1 MVLSF
6 LYLAFRALLGA
17 LVRSRRGL
25 HVKDVELLVLR
36 HELEILRRQVARP
49 NLGAADRALLAA
61 AACHLPRSSRSV
73 LVVTPRTLLRWHQ
86 ALVRRK
92 WRQAPSQRGRPKLPA
107 EVRELVLR
115 LARENP
121 RWGHRRICGEV
132 AKLGFQVSPTSIR
145 RLLAQAKLEPAPR
158 RSGPSW
164 REFLRAQGAS
174 IVACDFFTV
183 ESVFLRRYYALFFI
197 AHGSRRVRLAGC
209 TTNPTGAWVT
219 QQARNLGLDF
229 SDQGVRFLI
238 RDRDSKYSGP
248 FDEVFRSEG
257 IRIVKT
263 PVRAPKANAVAE
275 RFVRTVRSECL
286 DWLLVLNRRH
296 LERVLRIYVDHYNR
310 HRPHRALELRPP
322 EPDERQDR
330 PLAGEIRRRDRL
342 GGLIHEYHRAA
353 A

>member
-1 MVLSF
+1 MVFSF
-6 LYLAFRALLGA
+6 LYLAVRALLGA

-25 HVKDVELLVLR
+25 HVKDLELLVLR

-49 NLGAADRALLAA
+49 GLRPADRALLAA
-61 AACHLPRSSRSV
+61 AAFHLPRR
-73 LVVTPRTLLRWHQ
+73 LREARLVTPRTLLRWHR

-92 WRQAPSQRGRPKLPA
+92 WRQSAGRRGRPPLSV

-121 RWGHRRICGEV
+121 RWGHRRICGELV
-132 AKLGFQVSPTSIR
+132 KLGIQVSPTSIR

-183 ESVFLRRYYALFFI
+183 ETVFLRRFYVFFFI
-197 AHGSRRVRLAGC
+197 AHESRRVWLAGC
-209 TTNPTGAWVT
+209 TRNPNGAWIT

-229 SDQGVRFLI
+229 SEQGVRFLI

-248 FDEVFRSEG
+248 STTSSVA
-257 IRIVKT
+257 
-263 PVRAPKANAVAE
+263 RA
-275 RFVRTVRSECL
+275 S
-286 DWLLVLNRRH
+286 
-296 LERVLRIYVDHYNR
+296 
-310 HRPHRALELRPP
+310 
-322 EPDERQDR
+322 
-330 PLAGEIRRRDRL
+330 GS
-342 GGLIHEYHRAA
+342 
-353 A
+353 